1 MEPPH
6 AEPNAGAPRRTRK
19 ADRTQPLDQWSR
31 TIDLVRFARN
41 DSLTTFGGPA
51 GALRRQSVGER
62 VSKAGGVPH
71 RPTPEVIDFG
81 GFKMRGEQLG
91 SKSAGEQFELL
102 TAEEL
107 AERLRVPA
115 SWVREQT
122 RSRALEGDP
131 LPHLRLG
138 RYVRF
143 RWGSQ
148 ELEAWLRRRLFA
160 RSLREGTP
168 VC

>member
-1 MEPPH
+1 M
-6 AEPNAGAPRRTRK
+6 
-19 ADRTQPLDQWSR
+19 Q
-31 TIDLVRFARN
+31 
-41 DSLTTFGGPA
+41 
-51 GALRRQSVGER
+51 
-62 VSKAGGVPH
+62 
-71 RPTPEVIDFG
+71 
-81 GFKMRGEQLG
+81 GEQLG

-122 RSRALEGDP
+122 RFRALEGDP

-143 RWGSQ
+143 RWGSP
-148 ELEAWLRRRLFA
+148 ELEAWLRRRLFTK
-160 RSLREGTP
+160 SMQENTP